1 MLEEEL
7 KYVLNFVESV
17 KDEILRSKYN
27 SNTELYLQAL
37 RSERYI
43 SKELKELQESKVKNE
58 WLRKL
63 LWIS

>member
-1 MLEEEL
+1 MLDEEL

-27 SNTELYLQAL
+27 PNTELYLQAL

-58 WLRKL
+58 
-63 LWIS
+63 